1 MNNKRLHDILN
12 QTEIKDIFYNNKPV
26 WVQEV
31 HDDIVKIGFLDG
43 SKEKDVNINDLYE

>member
-12 QTEIKDIFYNNKPV
+12 QTEIIDIFYNNKPV

-31 HDDIVKIGFLDG
+31 HDRTVKIGFLDG
-43 SKEKDVNINDLYE
+43 SEEKNVNIEDLYE

>member
-12 QTEIKDIFYNNKPV
+12 QAEIKDIYYEHKPV

-31 HDDIVKIGFLDG
+31 HNDIVKIGFLDG
-43 SKEKDVNINDLYE
+43 SKEKNVNIRDLYE